1 MHENDN
7 PDFYNTW
14 HDREYF
20 EDYLAVQEDETPVL
34 YDAQGDAIPTRKP
47 RIGFG
52 AHLYDMQGRMKE
64 GDTHDTKPQRS
75 KNR

>member
-1 MHENDN
+1 M
-7 PDFYNTW
+7 
-14 HDREYF
+14 
-20 EDYLAVQEDETPVL
+20 QEDETPVL